1 MFRTAPAVSRP
12 ENTTTVT
19 AVRAED
25 RDSQDTVTGY
35 EITGGADQDKFSLSN
50 TRVLSFITAP
60 DFENPTDAGADNRY
74 MVEVT
79 ATSGT
84 GSRERTTPRTFT
96 VTVTNEDE
104 MGMVSLSPVQPVTG
118 TALTASVRDEDV
130 VDAASLTW
138 QWASSDAMDGTFTDI
153 TGATTDSYTPRE
165 AVADDPAT
173 TGVDEAYA
181 GDVGM
186 YLQAT
191 AMYNDGHDDD
201 KSAMMVADNPVIAA
215 SADMCIELLGMLT
228 ARQTRMGTWA
238 SDCMSE
244 ARSGSYARY
253 YTFTLDSPTQVEMN
267 LTSSVDA
274 YLALRQGEGR
284 DGMMVASNDN
294 VGSRNPNSAINM
306 MLAAGDY
313 TVEATTYFAGQT
325 GDFTLSVRPLQETED
340 LGTLAGSVDRSN
352 SMWVSDYM
360 STQQAGSYARSYT
373 FTVDT
378 ATHVA
383 INLTSPE
390 DSYLYVLDSNGAV
403 VHENDNV
410 TDRNLNSRID
420 ETLPAGMYTI
430 EATTYHPARM
440 GAFHL
445 SIGVLP

>member
-1 MFRTAPAVSRP
+1 MR
-12 ENTTTVT
+12 
-19 AVRAED
+19 
-25 RDSQDTVTGY
+25 
-35 EITGGADQDKFSLSN
+35 
-50 TRVLSFITAP
+50 
-60 DFENPTDAGADNRY
+60 
-74 MVEVT
+74 
-79 ATSGT
+79 
-84 GSRERTTPRTFT
+84 
-96 VTVTNEDE
+96 
-104 MGMVSLSPVQPVTG
+104 
-118 TALTASVRDEDV
+118 DV

-284 DGMMVASNDN
+284 DRMMVASNDN

-378 ATHVA
+378 QRTWP
-383 INLTSPE
+383 LT
-390 DSYLYVLDSNGAV
+390 
-403 VHENDNV
+403 
-410 TDRNLNSRID
+410 
-420 ETLPAGMYTI
+420 
-430 EATTYHPARM
+430 
-440 GAFHL
+440 
-445 SIGVLP
+445 